1 MFKTHKKTYFCPTKS
16 YPMHI
21 KERGVIIIPI
31 DFTKQSL
38 FAIKQSYN
46 LAKYTHSK
54 LILLHV
60 YEKNGEESFEAL
72 AKLSKQTEQE
82 SGVPTEFMNLKGD
95 VYAETDRIAEEVK
108 ATLIIAGLESHMR
121 FRNIIGSSASKL
133 IRKAPCPVITIR
145 GNEHRDGCENILL
158 PLDLS
163 PESREK
169 VDVAVQFAQY
179 FGASIRVLG
188 VFNEVDTEY
197 ENNLLAYTFQV
208 KQFIK
213 SKGISC
219 TNKSVASK
227 DIAQTVVDYANKIE
241 ADLIMIMNKPS
252 LSVGEF
258 FSGTDTQKIVDISNI
273 PVMTIQPM
281 ERESMFSFGT
291 GF

>member
-1 MFKTHKKTYFCPTKS
+1 MQL
-16 YPMHI
+16 
-21 KERGVIIIPI
+21 KERGVILIPI

-54 LILLHV
+54 LILLHAV
-60 YEKNGEESFEAL
+60 EKGADNSTEAL
-72 AKLSKQTEQE
+72 AKLAKQTEKE
-82 SGVPTEFMNLKGD
+82 SSVPTEFMNVEGD
-95 VYAETDRIAEEVK
+95 IYAQTHKIAAEIN
-108 ATLIIAGLESHMR
+108 ATLIIVGLESQMK

-163 PESREK
+163 SETREK
-169 VDVAVQFAQY
+169 VDAAIQFAQY
-179 FGASIRVLG
+179 FGASIRILG
-188 VFNEVDTEY
+188 VFNPTDAAY
-197 ENNLLAYTFQV
+197 ENKLLSYSHQV

-219 TNKSVASK
+219 TNKSIPAE
-227 DIAQTVVDYANKIE
+227 DIAETIVEYGNKIE
-241 ADLIMIMNKPS
+241 ADLIMIMNKPDLNVS
-252 LSVGEF
+252 EF
-258 FSGTDTQKIVDISNI
+258 FNGTDAQRIVDISNI
-273 PVMTIQPM
+273 PVMTIQPVK
-281 ERESMFSFGT
+281 RESMTHFGM